1 MQKEGKPEF
10 KIQNSTFK
18 TIMTVVRISKEFN
31 FDMAHALLGYDG
43 LCRNIHG
50 HSYTLVV
57 TVIGSAI
64 SDPSSPKNGM
74 LIDFKDL
81 KSIIKTSI
89 VDRFDHA
96 LVLNGA
102 TPGDLLEMM
111 MKNYDKI
118 VLTDYQPT
126 TENMISDMAD
136 RISSLLPAHIKLFSL
151 RLRETPTSY
160 AEWFAEDQ

>member
-1 MQKEGKPEF
+1 M
-10 KIQNSTFK
+10 
-18 TIMTVVRISKEFN
+18 TIIRISKEFN

-43 LCRNIHG
+43 LCKNIHG

-57 TVIGSAI
+57 TVIGTPIGDA
-64 SDPSSPKNGM
+64 SSPKTGM

-81 KSIIKTSI
+81 KNIIKTQI

-96 LVLNGA
+96 LVLNSL
-102 TPGDLLEMM
+102 TPKELLEMM
-111 MKNYDKI
+111 MKNYEKI
-118 VLTDYQPT
+118 VVLDYQPT
-126 TENMISDMAD
+126 TENMISDMAEQ
-136 RISSLLPAHIKLFSL
+136 ISRMLPSNLKLFSL

>member
-1 MQKEGKPEF
+1 M
-10 KIQNSTFK
+10 
-18 TIMTVVRISKEFN
+18 TIIRISKEFN

-43 LCRNIHG
+43 LCKNIHG

-57 TVIGSAI
+57 TVKGIPVTDLG
-64 SDPSSPKNGM
+64 SPKNGM

-81 KSIIKTSI
+81 KNIIKTSI

-96 LVLNGA
+96 LVLNSS
-102 TPGDLLEMM
+102 TPKDLLDML
-111 MKNYDKI
+111 MKNYEKI
-118 VLTDYQPT
+118 VVLDYQPT
-126 TENMISDMAD
+126 TENMIADMAKQ
-136 RISSLLPAHIKLFSL
+136 IASLLPSNLKLFSL

>member
-1 MQKEGKPEF
+1 MP
-10 KIQNSTFK
+10 T
-18 TIMTVVRISKEFN
+18 VRISKEFN

-57 TVIGSAI
+57 TVIGSPIIDDA
-64 SDPSSPKNGM
+64 SPKNGM

-81 KSIIKTSI
+81 KSIIRSTI

-96 LVLNGA
+96 LVLNA
-102 TPGDLLEMM
+102 DTPKDLLEMM
-111 MKNYDKI
+111 MKNYEKI
-118 VLTDYQPT
+118 VLLPYQPT
-126 TENMISDMAD
+126 TENMIADMAAQ
-136 RISSLLPAHIKLFSL
+136 IKVLLPSNLGLYSL

-160 AEWFAEDQ
+160 AEWFAGDQ